1 MILLELNAIGNALI
15 LLEECE
21 TQIKLTFMF
30 VLIYILFTNKFVYLD
45 KKLNINTHFTWPPK
59 TFSNI

>member
-30 VLIYILFTNKFVYLD
+30 VLIYILFTHKFVYLD
-45 KKLNINTHFTWPPK
+45 KKTK
-59 TFSNI
+59 Y

>member
-1 MILLELNAIGNALI
+1 MILLELNANALI

-45 KKLNINTHFTWPPK
+45 KN
-59 TFSNI
+59 